1 LIIPIRSWPDSTAK
15 GTPKI
20 MDIGLT
26 PEAAQGLFFGF
37 IFFPFSW
44 VRPALLQDEPITV
57 AFSY

>member
-26 PEAAQGLFFGF
+26 PEAAQGLFFD
-37 IFFPFSW
+37 FFFS
-44 VRPALLQDEPITV
+44 VFMGSPCPV
-57 AFSY
+57 AGRTQNGRF